1 MNEQGSYDGFSPAA
15 YGAPAPVLPEPPAV
29 PPAQFAPAAAL
40 RPLSTG
46 EVLDRTFV
54 LYRRRFWLFAGI
66 GMVPA
71 GLLTLISML
80 RLIFVKVSQVPAAGS
95 TGVPPDALAKAMS
108 KALLTQ
114 AYFLPATLLFVLVYG
129 ISNAATVHAVMQIT
143 TGLFTSAASAYQAV
157 RGRWLRWTGI
167 ALRQFWCAF
176 WPFMPGIALLVAVTF
191 TIPGAQARNGFGL
204 VALLIVLALIAVT
217 AGVVFGVINLLR
229 TMLAMPASVQEGLG
243 INAAVR
249 RSRVLVAGRKGRIF
263 LLLLL
268 VYVLQIVAGSVQ
280 LPLVFIALRAHGAQ
294 QVLLETIELLITFV
308 ATTVVGPVLSIALC
322 LFYIDERVR
331 REGYDIELLMHRS
344 FAVTDAAAIPAE
356 AQPLA

>member
-15 YGAPAPVLPEPPAV
+15 YGAPSPANPGPPAG

-80 RLIFVKVSQVPAAGS
+80 RLIFVKASQLPVAGQP
-95 TGVPPDALAKAMS
+95 GVPTDALAKAMS
-108 KALLTQ
+108 KALLMQ

-143 TGLFTSAASAYQAV
+143 TGLATSAVSAYQAV

-167 ALRQFWCAF
+167 ALRQFWSAF
-176 WPFMPGIALLVAVTF
+176 WPVLPSFAIVAGTLVFLL
-191 TIPGAQARNGFGL
+191 PQARGGAVGVGL
-204 VALLIVLALIAVT
+204 LLLLAFVLGS
-217 AGVVFGVINLLR
+217 AGLVFGVINLLR
-229 TMLAMPASVQEGLG
+229 LMLAMPASVQEGLG

-331 REGYDIELLMHRS
+331 REGYDIELLMQRS